1 MQTRRSPTFPHF
13 FDLLFISW
21 NAGSWDEEITNIL
34 SSEGNTSNRF
44 KIRSSEFVTI
54 IFIQKTYPCQRL
66 RQYDHTLDSCGFSS
80 PESTQKNEYNT
91 LNLASGRKN
100 NSWIRICVNMMRNH
114 PTFGGFFTDRLVA
127 DIFCSL
133 EFLASSSP
141 RLLSRLKKGGGGESY
156 LFCSRPRA
164 KDFISK
170 TAWHGD
176 FQFSNSLRH
185 SCGCNCFFHQFT
197 CSKFLAEAK
206 GMAENGTVL

>member
-91 LNLASGRKN
+91 LQLASGRKKTTAEFK
-100 NSWIRICVNMMRNH
+100 SVLIWWEIILHLEVFSRIDSLL
-114 PTFGGFFTDRLVA
+114 TFLFARISSVVKSAVTKSFEKRRGRGELFILFQAARERFHIQDCMTWRSP
-127 DIFCSL
+127 IF
-133 EFLASSSP
+133 
-141 RLLSRLKKGGGGESY
+141 K
-156 LFCSRPRA
+156 
-164 KDFISK
+164 
-170 TAWHGD
+170 
-176 FQFSNSLRH
+176 
-185 SCGCNCFFHQFT
+185 
-197 CSKFLAEAK
+197 
-206 GMAENGTVL
+206 

>member
-1 MQTRRSPTFPHF
+1 MQTRRLPTFPHF

-91 LNLASGRKN
+91 LQLASGRKKTTAEFK
-100 NSWIRICVNMMRNH
+100 SVLIWWEIILHLEVFSRIDSLL
-114 PTFGGFFTDRLVA
+114 TFLFARISGVVKSAVTKSFEKRRGRGELFILFQAARERFHIQDYMTWRFP
-127 DIFCSL
+127 IF
-133 EFLASSSP
+133 
-141 RLLSRLKKGGGGESY
+141 K
-156 LFCSRPRA
+156 
-164 KDFISK
+164 
-170 TAWHGD
+170 
-176 FQFSNSLRH
+176 
-185 SCGCNCFFHQFT
+185 
-197 CSKFLAEAK
+197 
-206 GMAENGTVL
+206 

>member
-91 LNLASGRKN
+91 LNLASGRKKQQL
-100 NSWIRICVNMMRNH
+100 NSNLCQY
-114 PTFGGFFTDRLVA
+114 D
-127 DIFCSL
+127 
-133 EFLASSSP
+133 EKSSYIW
-141 RLLSRLKKGGGGESY
+141 R
-156 LFCSRPRA
+156 
-164 KDFISK
+164 
-170 TAWHGD
+170 
-176 FQFSNSLRH
+176 
-185 SCGCNCFFHQFT
+185 FFHGST
-197 CSKFLAEAK
+197 RCWHFLFARISSVVKSAVTKSFEKRRGRGELFILFQAARERFHIQDYMTWRFPIFK
-206 GMAENGTVL
+206 

>member
-44 KIRSSEFVTI
+44 TNQIIWICNNNLHSKNLPVSTVAPIWSYFGFLWIFFSRIYAKKRMQYIKSGFRWKKTTAEFESVLIWWEI
-54 IFIQKTYPCQRL
+54 ILHLEVFSRI
-66 RQYDHTLDSCGFSS
+66 DSLL
-80 PESTQKNEYNT
+80 T
-91 LNLASGRKN
+91 
-100 NSWIRICVNMMRNH
+100 
-114 PTFGGFFTDRLVA
+114 
-127 DIFCSL
+127 FCSL

-176 FQFSNSLRH
+176 LQFSNSLRR